1 MARWGRR
8 VSGALASV
16 LLLMGFAL
24 TASMAGQEA
33 ADRGAPANSIQVV
46 VNGVVTKTW
55 TADQLMRRRFDWAN
69 AKGKFRPAVALTEVL
84 SIKDAGFTLDSLTE
98 LKVLSR
104 RESVTLRGEA
114 LTRVKDLVL
123 QIEVDKGGT
132 WKLAPRNR
140 EAEGA
145 LRKLVGPRI
154 AVEGVRRVEV
164 VTGPAPGTKN

>member
-1 MARWGRR
+1 MAGWGRR
-8 VSGALASV
+8 ASGALASV
-16 LLLMGFAL
+16 LLLMGFAF

-33 ADRGAPANSIQVV
+33 ADRSAPANSIQVV

-55 TADQLMRRRFDWAN
+55 TADQLMRGRFDWAN
-69 AKGKFRPAVALTEVL
+69 PKGKFRPAVALTEVL

-114 LTRVKDLVL
+114 LTRIKDLVL
-123 QIEVDKGGT
+123 QVDVDKGGT
-132 WKLAPRNR
+132 WKLMPRNR